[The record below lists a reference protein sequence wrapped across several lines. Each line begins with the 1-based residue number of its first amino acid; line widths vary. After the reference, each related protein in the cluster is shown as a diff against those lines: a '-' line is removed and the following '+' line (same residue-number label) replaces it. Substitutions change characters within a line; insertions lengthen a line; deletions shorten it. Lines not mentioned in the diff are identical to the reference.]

1 MNNYT
6 GRSIQILLLSHISE
20 RGIRHFLSSI
30 SGICKKKKIYLA
42 TIELDGMSSVRC
54 GPCGDPCSWE
64 VGEADSTAPFWLH
77 VYVGYHKFYSWCN
90 DAVPWFML
98 ARQHQPLSRNFI
110 CSVALFQERSWNV
123 FPAIMMPHRDRGVA
137 IVMSQWYRHWP
148 RRKRHTPQSTCVQV
162 DPWSLYVL
170 QLYKDSNTIAQ
181 ITY

>member
-6 GRSIQILLLSHISE
+6 GRSTQILLLSHISE

-30 SGICKKKKIYLA
+30 SGLAKKKIYLA

-90 DAVPWFML
+90 EDVPWFML
-98 ARQHQPLSRNFI
+98 ARQHRPQSRNFI
-110 CSVALFQERSWNV
+110 CSVVLFKRDAETSSWLNPVALQSLWANESSTHHS
-123 FPAIMMPHRDRGVA
+123 PHV
-137 IVMSQWYRHWP
+137 YR
-148 RRKRHTPQSTCVQV
+148 
-162 DPWSLYVL
+162 
-170 QLYKDSNTIAQ
+170 
-181 ITY
+181 